1 MSFLSFHARVYK
13 HTFDDA
19 VLIYAQRP
27 DATFVADMKTWNQK
41 IGRWIKKGAKS
52 IAVFDQTKDCPVLKN
67 YFDIKDTTVRQEN
80 RFSYP

>member
-1 MSFLSFHARVYK
+1 LRRYDKIKDIYDYTLSEIVKDRKGWMDFLSFHARIYK

-41 IGRWIKKGAKS
+41 VGGLKKGQS
-52 IAVFDQTKDCPVLKN
+52 P
-67 YFDIKDTTVRQEN
+67 
-80 RFSYP
+80 